1 MPHTQRAIVIKYF
14 VDTPPMDQ
22 AMPTFACHVPQRTE
36 GKYTF
41 FYHIAKGIKDS
52 IAPFVILVMEPR
64 QLKILLF
71 FHQGNKGKYSH

>member
-1 MPHTQRAIVIKYF
+1 MYI

-41 FYHIAKGIKDS
+41 FCHIAKGIKDS

-64 QLKILLF
+64 QLEILIF
-71 FHQGNKGKYSH
+71 FHQGNKGKNSH